1 MVFGLRVHRLDV
13 KFVHINLSNCFKSSR
28 CWVMVGA
35 FGVGEKESPLLR
47 RARSVS
53 CKSTELKL
61 CTLKSVLNWLGGL
74 RIKKNFV
81 HFWVM

>member
-1 MVFGLRVHRLDV
+1 
-13 KFVHINLSNCFKSSR
+13 
-28 CWVMVGA
+28 MVGA

-81 HFWVM
+81 HLWVM